1 MDWHYLLVLAGA
13 FLVDVFPIPLPPAFT
28 VMMILQI
35 VYSLNVWIVIAVG
48 VAGSI
53 AGRYVLSL
61 YIPKV
66 SGRLFKPAKNRDVQF
81 LGRKL
86 SKKSWKTHGMIL
98 LYSLMPLPTTPLFV
112 AGGMAKLSPLQIL
125 PGFIVGK
132 IISDTAAVLI
142 GENAVKT
149 AGDLVHGMVSW
160 KSIVGVTLGLAMI
173 LALIFIDWRTLL
185 QRKRFRLKFNI
196 WR

>member
-1 MDWHYLLVLAGA
+1 MDWHYLLVFAGA

-35 VYSLNVWIVIAVG
+35 TFSLNVWIVIAVG

-53 AGRYVLSL
+53 AGRYILSL

-66 SGRLFKPAKNRDVQF
+66 AGRLFKPSKNKDVEF
-81 LGRKL
+81 LGNKL
-86 SKKSWKTHGMIL
+86 AKKGWKTHGMIL

-112 AGGMAKLSPLQIL
+112 AGGMAKLSPWHIL

-132 IISDTAAVLI
+132 IISDTAAVLM
-142 GENAVKT
+142 GEAAVKS
-149 AGDLVHGMVSW
+149 AGDLAHGMLSW
-160 KSIVGVTLGLAMI
+160 KSIGGLILGLA
-173 LALIFIDWRTLL
+173 LLFALIFIDWRSLL
-185 QRKRFRLKFNI
+185 QHKKFRLRFKV